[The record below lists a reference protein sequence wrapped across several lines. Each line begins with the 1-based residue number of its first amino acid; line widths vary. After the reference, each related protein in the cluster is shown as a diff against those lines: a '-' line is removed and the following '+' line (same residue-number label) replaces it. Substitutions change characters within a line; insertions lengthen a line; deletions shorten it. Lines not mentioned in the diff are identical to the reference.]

1 MLGWTWLDTN
11 CPPSRSVTPLL
22 IRTGQGESKME
33 ENLWVN
39 IKGSLIKQKKK
50 LHMQKQRKPKD
61 LFSTSNQQAVSSHSL
76 GSRASVC
83 IAISLEDK
91 HLGKKCFSLPLSLTF
106 YCWAD
111 ITWYGISLWAVWVSC
126 PRYVASKNCA
136 YYLLTAERKRL
147 KRLCWCCVSSSQ
159 QQLKRWCVINTFLA
173 ASTGYKHS
181 TVRAAMWKINS
192 TSAKPYTVNYGI
204 S

>member
-1 MLGWTWLDTN
+1 MGQHKRQFNKAKEKTTHAEAKKTKRFIFYFQSAGSIQPFSGKQGLGMHSN
-11 CPPSRSVTPLL
+11 
-22 IRTGQGESKME
+22 
-33 ENLWVN
+33 
-39 IKGSLIKQKKK
+39 
-50 LHMQKQRKPKD
+50 
-61 LFSTSNQQAVSSHSL
+61 FS
-76 GSRASVC
+76 
-83 IAISLEDK
+83 EDK

-126 PRYVASKNCA
+126 PGYVASKNCA